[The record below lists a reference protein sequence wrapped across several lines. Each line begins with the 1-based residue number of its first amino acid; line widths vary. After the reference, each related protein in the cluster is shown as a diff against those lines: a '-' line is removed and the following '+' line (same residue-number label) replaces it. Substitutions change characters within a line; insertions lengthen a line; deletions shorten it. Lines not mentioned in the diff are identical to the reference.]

1 MEGEIMAQPSLESAT
16 TSLSAIRDR
25 ASDALRQ
32 AAHVAEEARLLHGI
46 AADAFEDARR
56 MAQMSVQSVRAAKQR
71 AIDMRDELR
80 ARVRERPLTALA
92 ITLGV
97 GVSLGILY
105 ARSRPVPPRQVTGV

>member
-1 MEGEIMAQPSLESAT
+1 MTTPSRESAT

-32 AAHVAEEARLLHGI
+32 AGHVADEARLLQGI

-56 MAQMSVQSVRAAKQR
+56 MLHASAQSVQAARQR
-71 AIDMRDELR
+71 AIEMRDKLG
-80 ARVRERPLTALA
+80 AVVRERPLIALA

-105 ARSRPVPPRQVTGV
+105 ARSQPVPARQVNGA